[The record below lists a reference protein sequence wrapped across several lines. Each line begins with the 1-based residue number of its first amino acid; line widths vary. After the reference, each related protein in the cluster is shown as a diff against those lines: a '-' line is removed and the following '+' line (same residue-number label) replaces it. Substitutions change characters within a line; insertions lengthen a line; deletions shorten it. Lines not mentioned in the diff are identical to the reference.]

1 MHPSIIPNDISY
13 NYKKID
19 EIFKQEGTMKSR
31 LSIFKTTLILGA
43 LLLSTVSLTSCHK
56 SSGGSSDAGGGGAGT
71 TATITVQATPSA
83 ITVNGTSTITA
94 TVKDSNGNL
103 VANGTTVIFSLNT
116 ASTGSLSN
124 STVTTASGIA
134 TTTFTAGSASGTV
147 TITATSI
154 GVSNFTSLI
163 VGTVPGGPVA
173 TGSIQFVSAT
183 PPIIGI
189 KGAGREE
196 TSTIQFLVND
206 LNGNP
211 VNGASVNFTITG
223 PNGGE
228 YIGDIDST
236 PNTATALSVNGNVTV
251 VLHSGSI
258 AGTVNVLATT
268 LILGVP
274 ISSSATP
281 ISIGGGIASA
291 AHFTIARTPV
301 NLEGLVWMNLQS
313 KVIALLGDRFGNYNV
328 MNGTSVSFYAEA
340 GAIDAQ
346 GITGPATGT
355 NVSGIDATPG
365 DTGEANVIFRTQD
378 PIPEDVSPALAG
390 DAISVLYFYD
400 VNGVPVNEPFY
411 YRASDDQTHNPRDG
425 WSTITAATQGEE
437 TFLDENLDGLFTRS
451 YKNDKCPYSNGVICE
466 CDGGTPGGYAGYIHQ
481 GESCTDPG
489 KPGGSRSEGFKDTPG
504 DPFYDVN
511 DDGLRD
517 DGQTLGHPFELFIDM
532 NHNGV
537 FDGANGKWDGPD
549 CQASGCDK
557 SKTIWSTIQ
566 MVISGAPRFFPSPD
580 TNNCYNLATDIAST
594 CTATFINGYA
604 DFAFAPAG
612 IPKGGSGSFMVLVGD
627 KNLNRPQGETTI
639 TVTASALASAPSSTA
654 ATSVLTVTPSNDTV
668 KDGLSTGPWPFR
680 FTVNVPLDTTADS
693 TTITVEVITPNGTTV
708 KSQPAEIPLI

>member
-1 MHPSIIPNDISY
+1 MKVRLP
-13 NYKKID
+13 
-19 EIFKQEGTMKSR
+19 IFR
-31 LSIFKTTLILGA
+31 TTLILGA
-43 LLLSTVSLTSCHK
+43 LLLLLISMASCHK
-56 SSGGSSDAGGGGAGT
+56 KSGGSSDAGGGTSGVSA
-71 TATITVQATPSA
+71 ATITVLANPSA
-83 ITVNGTSTITA
+83 ITSNGTTTITA
-94 TVKDSNGNL
+94 TVIDSGGNP
-103 VANGTTVIFSLNT
+103 VSDGTAVSFTLSDSSL
-116 ASTGSLSN
+116 GSLSN
-124 STVTTASGIA
+124 SNVTTAAGVA
-134 TTTFTAGSASGTV
+134 TTIYTAGSTSGSV
-147 TITATSI
+147 TIIATSI
-154 GVSNFTSLI
+154 GVTGYTSLTI
-163 VGTVPGGPVA
+163 GTVPGGPVA

-189 KGAGREE
+189 KGAGRAEISAI
-196 TSTIQFLVND
+196 TFLVSD

-211 VNGASVNFTITG
+211 VDGALVNFTMSG

-236 PNTATALSVNGNVTV
+236 PNTASALSVNGNVSV
-251 VLHSGSI
+251 ILHSGSI
-258 AGTVNVLATT
+258 AGTVNIVATT
-268 LILGVP
+268 LISGVP
-274 ISSSATP
+274 VSTDPTP
-281 ISIGGGIASA
+281 IAIGGGIPSAS
-291 AHFTIARTPV
+291 HFTLARTPV
-301 NLEGLVWMNLQS
+301 NLEGLVWQNLHS
-313 KVIALLGDRFGNYNV
+313 DVIALLGDRYGNYNIL
-328 MNGTSVSFYAEA
+328 NGTSVSFCAEA

-346 GITGPATGT
+346 GLTGSVTGI
-355 NVSGIDATPG
+355 NVTGIDATPG
-365 DTGEANVIFRTQD
+365 DTGEANVVYRTQN
-378 PIPEDVSPALAG
+378 PIPQDVSPALAG
-390 DAISVLYFYD
+390 DVISKLYFYD
-400 VNGVPVNEPFY
+400 DNGPFNEPHY
-411 YRASDDQTHNPRDG
+411 YNSFDGLTHNPRDG
-425 WSTITAATQGEE
+425 WATIIAATKGEE

-466 CDGGTPGGYAGYIHQ
+466 CDGGAPGGYAGYINQ
-481 GESCTDPG
+481 GESCTDSG
-489 KPGGSRSEGFKDTPG
+489 KPGGSRSEGFIDTPG

-549 CQASGCDK
+549 CQTSGCEK

-580 TNNCYNLATDIAST
+580 ANNCYNLATDIAST

-612 IPKGGSGSFMVLVGD
+612 IPKGGSGSFIVLVGD

-654 ATSVLTVTPSNDTV
+654 STSVLTVTPSNNTV

-708 KSQPAEIPLI
+708 KSQPAVIPIN